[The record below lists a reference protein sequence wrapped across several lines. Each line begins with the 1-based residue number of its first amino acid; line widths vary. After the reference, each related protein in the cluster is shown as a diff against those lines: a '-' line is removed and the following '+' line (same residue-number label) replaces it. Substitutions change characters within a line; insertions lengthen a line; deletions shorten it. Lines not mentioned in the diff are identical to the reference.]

1 MGISWG
7 YIPIKTWNI
16 TGKLIC
22 LGGVLNMNMEAIG
35 SSHPMQALGI
45 HFLTRS
51 HNKINK
57 EPTLV
62 TNRIGTKQVFP
73 QTAASH
79 NTVLAS
85 TSQTQVS
92 RIWSCLVKTIFT
104 FYISLPWLD
113 LSNCRRVLRKCGPD
127 RLLGTVL
134 PNHHGHQCGGEF

>member
-1 MGISWG
+1 
-7 YIPIKTWNI
+7 
-16 TGKLIC
+16 
-22 LGGVLNMNMEAIG
+22 MNMEAIG

-92 RIWSCLVKTIFT
+92 RI
-104 FYISLPWLD
+104 
-113 LSNCRRVLRKCGPD
+113 
-127 RLLGTVL
+127 
-134 PNHHGHQCGGEF
+134 